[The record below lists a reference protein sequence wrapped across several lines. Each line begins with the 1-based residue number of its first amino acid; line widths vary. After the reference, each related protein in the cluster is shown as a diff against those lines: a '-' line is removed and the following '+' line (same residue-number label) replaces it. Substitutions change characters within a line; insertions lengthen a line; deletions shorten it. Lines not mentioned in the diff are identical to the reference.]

1 MRSPENPFE
10 RLRKTTETKP
20 EPNPESKPEPQ
31 IPTKSSFDLLSA
43 EKKQARPKEKRRRQ
57 FSSQSSSRS
66 SSQSSNIIAEVRDKE
81 AKDAGLIVLVSGEV
95 YERQLEHQKRP
106 KEIRDYHLYI
116 EWIDGRYVCYWRA
129 YSNGNVIKEK
139 VLSTGSWK
147 TAIKRAKET
156 IDWWDNKR
164 KT

>member
-1 MRSPENPFE
+1 MRCHKNPFE

-31 IPTKSSFDLLSA
+31 FPTKSSFDLLSA
-43 EKKQARPKEKRRRQ
+43 AKKHARPKEKRRRQ
-57 FSSQSSSRS
+57 FSSQSSSR
-66 SSQSSNIIAEVRDKE
+66 SSNIIAEVRDKE

-156 IDWWDNKR
+156 IDWWETER
-164 KT
+164 K

>member
-1 MRSPENPFE
+1 MSRFAKLLKPRKRKAPKIRKDQENVFNPQPPTDDE
-10 RLRKTTETKP
+10 RAK
-20 EPNPESKPEPQ
+20 
-31 IPTKSSFDLLSA
+31 
-43 EKKQARPKEKRRRQ
+43 
-57 FSSQSSSRS
+57 
-66 SSQSSNIIAEVRDKE
+66 RDKE
-81 AKDAGLIVLVSGEV
+81 AKEAGLIVLVSGEV

>member
-31 IPTKSSFDLLSA
+31 IPTKSSFDLLISA
-43 EKKQARPKEKRRRQ
+43 EQKHARPKEKRQ
-57 FSSQSSSRS
+57 CQSSNIIAEST
-66 SSQSSNIIAEVRDKE
+66 NIIAEVRDKE

-95 YERQLEHQKRP
+95 YERQLDHQKRS
-106 KEIRDYHLYI
+106 KEVRDYHLFI